1 MNSDKLYATKLAQ
14 VGEFRFDASVAQVF
28 ADMIS
33 RSVPGYELILA
44 SLPLLA
50 ARYAQAD
57 SNLYDLGCSLGA
69 VTLALRAGV
78 KQQNC
83 QIIAVDNST
92 AMVASCRHNVQQDTN
107 PTPVV
112 VVETNIQDIALQQ
125 ASIIVLN
132 FTLQFIPAAQ
142 RTDLI
147 NKIYNALLPQ
157 GVLVLSEK
165 LIFTQ
170 DFVNSNLIELH
181 HDFKRA
187 QGYSDLEIS
196 QKRTALDKVLIP
208 ETLEIHQQRLQQ
220 AGFKH
225 SSVWLQCLNFVS
237 ILAWKD

>member
-14 VGEFRFDASVAQVF
+14 VGEFRFDTSVAQVF
-28 ADMIS
+28 ADMIR

-78 KQQNC
+78 RQQNC

-92 AMVASCRHNVQQDTN
+92 AMVTSCRHNVQQDTN

-237 ILAWKD
+237 LLAWKD